1 MTDSP
6 RVFRPS
12 REHVIAIALMT
23 GIALIGIAWAPLI
36 LGWFLI
42 LPAAYL
48 IWVFTTSTTIDE
60 RGIGVKYAVRPNA
73 FIGWDKLRGIAFTGA
88 RAKATTNEG
97 DTYPLPGVTFNSIP
111 ELAEA
116 SRGRITDVIT
126 ASEEYADGKY
136 EIIDRQG
143 RTVLLNRE
151 EYDAY
156 LATHPTIP
164 GPRPETTAKE
174 QQQ

>member
-6 RVFRPS
+6 QVFRPS

-48 IWVFTTSTTIDE
+48 VWVYASSTRVDAAGLTM
-60 RGIGVKYAVRPNA
+60 KYAVRPNVS
-73 FIGWDKLRGIAFTGA
+73 IPWDDLSGIAFTGPKA
-88 RAKATTNEG
+88 HATTTAG
-97 DTYPLPGVTFNSIP
+97 KQYPMPGVTFNSIP
-111 ELAEA
+111 ELSEA
-116 SRGRITDVIT
+116 SGGRITDVIT
-126 ASEEYADGKY
+126 ATEEYADGKY

-143 RTVLLNRE
+143 RKVLLTRE
-151 EYDAY
+151 EYDEY
-156 LATHPTIP
+156 LRTHPTTP
-164 GPRPETTAKE
+164 GPRPDTTTKE
-174 QQQ
+174 